1 MSESVAAR
9 AAARKEKVLV
19 ASQTALAALVDLKNS
34 YYTADADAKAA
45 KLQEASTAVTESLD
59 SELAALPERERDSLA
74 VRAESALVRGRAL
87 DAFETFNPEA
97 EELLAKAVKLDST
110 NVDGWNALGE
120 CMWKKGDLVGAR
132 NCLESALRQGA
143 NKRSHI
149 ELSKLLRQIH
159 GGSAEDRATLLQE
172 SVTHAKASVQLGFSD
187 PEAWLGLGNAY
198 VTVYFQA
205 TRVAADLDRALQA
218 YARAEANGPEIPD
231 VYYGRAQVLR
241 FREDYQGAMANF
253 RRAAELDPSLPG
265 AQEADDIE
273 SWLVRVA
280 DLVARQG
287 RIKQKRLKQ
296 LCAPLCS
303 VKGVAEQGAEAVGVA
318 ELITGAAQNE
328 GRAVALKPIL
338 PLGEASE
345 VPARYI
351 CADRTGAFVVLSLY
365 HLDAKR
371 LSDKDICVVTGPDVV
386 AVSWD
391 QKAGEGGEASAGTGV
406 DGAAAD
412 EAAVATA
419 AAAASTD
426 GGAAEA
432 APKFRSIQV
441 RDPTRLL
448 VNGKPLRAAVA
459 GHLRISASSS

>member
-1 MSESVAAR
+1 MSETQPAR

-19 ASQTALAALVDLKNS
+19 ASQTALVALVDLKNS
-34 YYTADADAKAA
+34 YYTADADATAA

-74 VRAESALVRGRAL
+74 VRRESALVRGRAL

-120 CMWKKGDLVGAR
+120 CLWKKGDLMGAR

-241 FREDYQGAMANF
+241 FREDYQGAMTNF

-273 SWLVRVA
+273 SWLVRVD

-287 RIKQKRLKQ
+287 RIKQKV
-296 LCAPLCS
+296 S
-303 VKGVAEQGAEAVGVA
+303 GE
-318 ELITGAAQNE
+318 GAA
-328 GRAVALKPIL
+328 KP
-338 PLGEASE
+338 S
-345 VPARYI
+345 
-351 CADRTGAFVVLSLY
+351 S
-365 HLDAKR
+365 
-371 LSDKDICVVTGPDVV
+371 
-386 AVSWD
+386 
-391 QKAGEGGEASAGTGV
+391 
-406 DGAAAD
+406 
-412 EAAVATA
+412 
-419 AAAASTD
+419 
-426 GGAAEA
+426 
-432 APKFRSIQV
+432 RS
-441 RDPTRLL
+441 RP
-448 VNGKPLRAAVA
+448 N
-459 GHLRISASSS
+459 